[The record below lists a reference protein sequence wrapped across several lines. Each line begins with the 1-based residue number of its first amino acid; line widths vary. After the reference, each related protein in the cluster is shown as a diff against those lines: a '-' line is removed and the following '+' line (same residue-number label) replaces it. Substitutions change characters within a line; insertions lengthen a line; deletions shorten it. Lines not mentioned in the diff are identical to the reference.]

1 MARAA
6 TKRNQRAKAAANS
19 RSQRLAADERA
30 TRRGH
35 PEWEQD
41 LFFGRLRRKTK
52 WVFAFLAVVFAL
64 SFVFLGVGS
73 GGSALTDILNG
84 NIHLFG
90 SGGGPSIQSLQSK
103 VQKNPTDPKAR
114 LDLAKAYVT
123 KNQTANA
130 IAAYKAYLKLR
141 PGATGALNELG
152 SLYSTRLQE
161 IKAEIQSPPIPPLS
175 IVNTFLP
182 INQSTTLGTAVLS
195 QLPTGLSVTSLQQGE
210 TDLLNQEAGRV
221 VGEHLGV
228 YRQLAAKTPSDSG
241 AFLEIATVARA
252 DGDTAAAIAVY
263 RQFLK
268 KFPGDPL
275 VPDVKKQITAL
286 EKTLAQA
293 QTQTSGT
300 SGATG

>member
-1 MARAA
+1 M
-6 TKRNQRAKAAANS
+6 
-19 RSQRLAADERA
+19 
-30 TRRGH
+30 
-35 PEWEQD
+35 
-41 LFFGRLRRKTK
+41 RRKTK
-52 WVFAFLAVVFAL
+52 WVFALLAFVFAL
-64 SFVFLGVGS
+64 TFVFLGVGS

-195 QLPTGLSVTSLQQGE
+195 QLPTGLSVTSLQH
-210 TDLLNQEAGRV
+210 LVAGRV

>member
-1 MARAA
+1 M
-6 TKRNQRAKAAANS
+6 
-19 RSQRLAADERA
+19 
-30 TRRGH
+30 
-35 PEWEQD
+35 
-41 LFFGRLRRKTK
+41 RRKTK
-52 WVFAFLAVVFAL
+52 WVFALLAFVFAL
-64 SFVFLGVGS
+64 TFVFLGVGS